1 MIHVENISKLY
12 INDAIIHEFEVSENK
27 MKKRN
32 EYRKLIKIPLK
43 SDLVLLIFGNVF
55 RLKKMFKSI
64 SISRL
69 SPVITVY
76 VVNVRLK
83 K

>member
-1 MIHVENISKLY
+1 MIHVEYISKLS